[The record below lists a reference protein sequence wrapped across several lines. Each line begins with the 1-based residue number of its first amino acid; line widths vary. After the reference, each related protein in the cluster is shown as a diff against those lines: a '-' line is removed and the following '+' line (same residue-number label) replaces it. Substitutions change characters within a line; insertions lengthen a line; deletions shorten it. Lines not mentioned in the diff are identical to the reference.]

1 MISFLYERFVKTGEE
16 PELPDCMADG
26 QTHQEALLN
35 AEIIIKEWIET
46 ARGLGR
52 EISEARGC
60 LMFA

>member
-1 MISFLYERFVKTGEE
+1 VKTGEE